1 MELFEE
7 IREIGTDGIPNYKVF
22 INGKWVYSSNNEFI
36 DVINPAN
43 EKVIGRIPSLTKKD
57 VENAIDAACSNKI
70 TIRKIPGIGRI
81 EILEKARIMLEE
93 KKEIFVDMLVKE
105 AGKPVS
111 ISQGE
116 VEATIDRL
124 RFAMEEARVTYGSY
138 IPGDWVHDSIG
149 KFALVI
155 RQPRGVICAITPFNY
170 PLFSAAAKIVPAT
183 LAGNTIV
190 VKPSSKTPLSLIL
203 FIRILEKAGIPSGC
217 INCVTGSGGEIGD
230 VLSQSEKINMITFT
244 GSTKVGHQIA
254 KNAGM
259 KKLHLELGGKAAAIV
274 LSDADL
280 DLAAKEV
287 AKGGLKYSGQRCDA
301 IDRVLLEEKI
311 ADKFIKKLLD
321 VVKNN
326 FSVIGDPADPKT
338 QVGPL
343 IDEKAVSRVDRLV
356 NDALKKGAKLVL
368 GGKYTGLYYKP
379 TIIDHVTQEM
389 EVAWEESFGPVIPI
403 IRVKDIEEAIEI
415 SNKSNYGLDSCIFT
429 DDVYKAIGAGRRLE
443 DGEVTIN
450 AAPGHGVGNFPFGGN
465 KDSGMG
471 REGIGYSIDEMS
483 KIHTIV
489 FSLPPI
495 SRPYGR

>member
-1 MELFEE
+1 MELFKE
-7 IREIGTDGIPNYKVF
+7 IREIGADGIPNYKVF
-22 INGKWVYSSNNEFI
+22 INGKWVYSSNKHFI

-43 EKVIGRIPSLTKKD
+43 GKVMERIPNLTKKD
-57 VENAIDAACSNKI
+57 VENAIDAAYDNKI

-170 PLFSAAAKIVPAT
+170 PLFSAASKIVPAI
-183 LAGNTIV
+183 LAGNSIV
-190 VKPSSKTPLSLIL
+190 AKPSSKTPISLIM
-203 FIRILEKAGIPSGC
+203 FTRVLEKAGIPPGV
-217 INCVTGSGGEIGD
+217 INCVTGAGGEIGD
-230 VLSQSEKINMITFT
+230 ILSQSDKIDMIAFT
-244 GSTKVGHQIA
+244 GSTKVGHEIA

-259 KKLHLELGGKAAAIV
+259 KKLHLELGGKAAAII
-274 LSDADL
+274 LRDADL
-280 DLAAKEV
+280 DLAANEV
-287 AKGGLKYSGQRCDA
+287 SKGGFKYSGQRCDA
-301 IDRVLLEEKI
+301 IDRVLLEEKV
-311 ADKFIKKLLD
+311 AEKFIKKLLD
-321 VVKNN
+321 VVKKNY
-326 FSVIGDPADPKT
+326 SIIGDPADPKT
-338 QVGPL
+338 QIGPM
-343 IDEKAVSRVDRLV
+343 IDENAVDRIDGLL
-356 NDALKKGAKLVL
+356 NDALKKGAKLIL
-368 GGKYTGLYYKP
+368 GGKHDGLFYKP
-379 TIIDHVTQEM
+379 TIIDNVTENM
-389 EVAWEESFGPVIPI
+389 KVAWEESFGPILPI
-403 IRVKDIEEAIEI
+403 IRVKNIEEAIEI

-450 AAPGHGVGNFPFGGN
+450 AAPGHGVGNFPYGGN